1 MPASMSVSGSRRSL
15 SQRLT
20 TRMANRPPKKIPIA
34 SRMSCGTMFRLPSI
48 LPPVSS
54 QSPRLSSN
62 SPGLVP
68 EGVKASSTARN
79 SNTVRPI
86 PASIVLAW
94 AWWRGARPKV
104 DAKARPPG

>member
-20 TRMANRPPKKIPIA
+20 TRMPNRPPKNIARA
-34 SRMSCGTMFRLPSI
+34 SRMSCGTMFMLPSI

-54 QSPRLSSN
+54 QSPRLNSS

-68 EGVKASSTARN
+68 EGVKASSAARN
-79 SNTVRPI
+79 SNTVRPM
-86 PASIVLAW
+86 PASTVLAW
-94 AWWRGARPKV
+94 A
-104 DAKARPPG
+104 